1 VHPSER
7 LAALLAGE
15 LSTDERRA
23 LEAELARDPDLRA
36 QLEAME
42 RADAALTAE
51 PRTEL
56 PEGAEDRLLAAL
68 APTLDAELGASE
80 VARGAEGSDELAARR
95 ATRGRRRTWLT
106 AAGGVAAAVAAVAV
120 VLPNLTGSGD
130 DSADT
135 TDVAMEAGE
144 EAGEDAASMDA
155 DDAGAALPD
164 GPTVLGGDRELD
176 AEGADALLA
185 APELE
190 AIAGSALAPEDAA
203 GLGADWAVRL
213 GAPLAGAA
221 SDSLS
226 TFDADVETESVD
238 DGEAQE
244 EEAPAEGGAE
254 SADRATAG
262 VGVLVGPD
270 VGDDDLAD
278 VGRCLETLLATGDV
292 AIPVTAELV
301 VFDGEPAIAFGLVS
315 QDADGQVQRREVWV
329 LDRATCEVRYFTQ
342 A

>member
-7 LAALLAGE
+7 LAALVAGE

-36 QLEAME
+36 RLEAMA
-42 RADAALTAE
+42 RADAALAVE
-51 PRTEL
+51 PRSEL
-56 PEGAEDRLLAAL
+56 PEGAEERLLAAL
-68 APTLDAELGASE
+68 APTLDTELGTSQATD
-80 VARGAEGSDELAARR
+80 GGEGSDELAARR
-95 ATRGRRRTWLT
+95 AARGRRRTWLT

-130 DSADT
+130 DRGVTA
-135 TDVAMEAGE
+135 DVAMES
-144 EAGEDAASMDA
+144 GEDTAAMDA
-155 DDAGAALPD
+155 DEAGGDLPG
-164 GPTVLGGDRELD
+164 GPTVTGGDRELD
-176 AEGADALLA
+176 VAGADGLLA

-226 TFDADVETESVD
+226 AFEAEAETESAAD
-238 DGEAQE
+238 DDAAQD
-244 EEAPAEGGAE
+244 EEATTEGGAGE
-254 SADRATAG
+254 ADRASVG
-262 VGVLVGPD
+262 VGVLVGPGVD
-270 VGDDDLAD
+270 DDDLAD

-301 VFDGEPAIAFGLVS
+301 VFDGDPAIAFGLVG

>member
-7 LAALLAGE
+7 LAALVAGE

-42 RADAALTAE
+42 RADAALAAE
-51 PRTEL
+51 PPAEL
-56 PEGAEDRLLAAL
+56 PDGAEDRLLAAL
-68 APTLDAELGASE
+68 APTLDAELGPSE
-80 VARGAEGSDELAARR
+80 GGAGSDELAARR

-106 AAGGVAAAVAAVAV
+106 AAGGVAAAIAAVAV

-130 DSADT
+130 DSADRA
-135 TDVAMEAGE
+135 DVAMEAGE
-144 EAGEDAASMDA
+144 DVASMEATDA
-155 DDAGAALPD
+155 DGAGDALPD
-164 GPTVLGGDRELD
+164 GPTVTGGDRELD
-176 AEGADALLA
+176 VDGADALLA

-190 AIAGSALAPEDAA
+190 AVAGSALAPEDAA
-203 GLGADWAVRL
+203 GLGADWATRL
-213 GAPLAGAA
+213 GAPLAGAT

-226 TFDADVETESVD
+226 TFEGEAETEAAD
-238 DGEAQE
+238 DDAAE
-244 EEAPAEGGAE
+244 EEAPADAGA
-254 SADRATAG
+254 ADRATAG
-262 VGVLVGPD
+262 VGALVGPD
-270 VGDDDLAD
+270 VDEDDLAD
-278 VGRCLETLLATGDV
+278 VGRCLDTLLATGDV

-301 VFDGEPAIAFGLVS
+301 VFEGDPAIAFGLVS

-342 A
+342 G

>member
-7 LAALLAGE
+7 LAALVAGE

-42 RADAALTAE
+42 RADAALAAE
-51 PRTEL
+51 PHTEL
-56 PEGAEDRLLAAL
+56 PDGAEDRLLAAL

-80 VARGAEGSDELAARR
+80 VGEASDELAARR

-106 AAGGVAAAVAAVAV
+106 AAGGVAAAIAAVAV

-130 DSADT
+130 DSAET
-135 TDVAMEAGE
+135 ADVAMDS
-144 EAGEDAASMDA
+144 GEDTASMEAAD
-155 DDAGAALPD
+155 DDAGGAFPE
-164 GPTVLGGDRELD
+164 GPTVTGGDRELD
-176 AEGADALLA
+176 VDGADALLA

-190 AIAGSALAPEDAA
+190 AVAGSALAPEDAA
-203 GLGADWAVRL
+203 GLGADWATRL

-221 SDSLS
+221 SEEDALS
-226 TFDADVETESVD
+226 DFGTEAETESAD
-238 DGEAQE
+238 DGAAQD
-244 EEAPAEGGAE
+244 EEAPTEGGADA
-254 SADRATAG
+254 ADRAGAG
-262 VGVLVGPD
+262 AGVLVGPD
-270 VGDDDLAD
+270 VDGDALAD

-301 VFDGEPAIAFGLVS
+301 VFDGDPAIAFGLVS